1 MHNMK
6 GMEESNKYLQY
17 WSVKLRKK
25 KIRRKKNLRKATTTS
40 ECVPNKG
47 APHTIAKNT
56 YKIAYII
63 YYNIYYKC
71 IFYP

>member
-1 MHNMK
+1 MVCK
-6 GMEESNKYLQY
+6 I
-17 WSVKLRKK
+17 VKEKKWKK
-25 KIRRKKNLRKATTTS
+25 KFLRKATMTPK
-40 ECVPNKG
+40 CVPNKG
-47 APHTIAKNT
+47 VPHAIAKNT

>member
-1 MHNMK
+1 MVCKIEKEKN
-6 GMEESNKYLQY
+6 
-17 WSVKLRKK
+17 RKK
-25 KIRRKKNLRKATTTS
+25 KFLRKATATS
-40 ECVPNKG
+40 KCILNKG
-47 APHTIAKNT
+47 APHAIAKNT

>member
-1 MHNMK
+1 M
-6 GMEESNKYLQY
+6 
-17 WSVKLRKK
+17 
-25 KIRRKKNLRKATTTS
+25 TS
-40 ECVPNKG
+40 KCVPNKG
-47 APHTIAKNT
+47 APPHIAKNT

>member
-1 MHNMK
+1 MVCKIEKEKN
-6 GMEESNKYLQY
+6 
-17 WSVKLRKK
+17 RKK
-25 KIRRKKNLRKATTTS
+25 KFFRNATMTS
-40 ECVPNKG
+40 KCVPNKG
-47 APHTIAKNT
+47 APPYIAKNT

>member
-1 MHNMK
+1 MVCKIEKEKN
-6 GMEESNKYLQY
+6 
-17 WSVKLRKK
+17 RKK
-25 KIRRKKNLRKATTTS
+25 KFLRKATMTS
-40 ECVPNKG
+40 KCVPNKG
-47 APHTIAKNT
+47 APPYIAKNT

>member
-1 MHNMK
+1 MVCKIEKEKN
-6 GMEESNKYLQY
+6 
-17 WSVKLRKK
+17 RKK
-25 KIRRKKNLRKATTTS
+25 KFLRKATTTS
-40 ECVPNKG
+40 KCVPNKG
-47 APHTIAKNT
+47 APHTFAKNT

>member
-1 MHNMK
+1 MVYKIEKEKN
-6 GMEESNKYLQY
+6 
-17 WSVKLRKK
+17 RKK
-25 KIRRKKNLRKATTTS
+25 KFLRKATMTPK
-40 ECVPNKG
+40 CVPNKG